1 MRLGGLSIVSRSQT
15 LPAQMA
21 NGGSHGT
28 AAGALTPPATT
39 EIALRSASVLS
50 LLSGRLGKS
59 LTSGTETPTSG
70 RGRKTGRARQS
81 RLSTQDRMQHSCY
94 ELSEQGMNCHTHIL
108 QFCA

>member
-50 LLSGRLGKS
+50 LALREAGEIADERHRDSYKPAEDGRPVAHVS
-59 LTSGTETPTSG
+59 PAFQ
-70 RGRKTGRARQS
+70 RKTECS
-81 RLSTQDRMQHSCY
+81 IPVTSC
-94 ELSEQGMNCHTHIL
+94 LNK
-108 QFCA
+108 A